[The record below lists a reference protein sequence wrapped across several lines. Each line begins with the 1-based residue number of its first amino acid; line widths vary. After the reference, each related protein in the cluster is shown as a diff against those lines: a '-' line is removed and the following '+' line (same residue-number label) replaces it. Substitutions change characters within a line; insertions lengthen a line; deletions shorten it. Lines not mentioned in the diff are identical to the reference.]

1 MRDATHLEVDVRC
14 VAHASLDWQAMHA
27 VLGAEGDDVLDLA
40 LVVLD
45 GELDA
50 QDVLYR
56 SKSSTERARAK
67 SVNAPSCCVQH
78 ADTTPLV
85 AATYLARLE
94 TLDDVRRQVGERRS
108 LGEELLEA
116 LEELGLVG
124 RSVRVA
130 TRHGDDRR
138 RRLAHEAHSRHDH
151 GAEGAGAENTGE
163 HGGGAGE
170 RARRR

>member
-56 SKSSTERARAK
+56 SSESSTERARGK
-67 SVNAPSCCVQH
+67 GVNAPSCCGQH
-78 ADTTPLV
+78 ATGRRHVPGTT
-85 AATYLARLE
+85 
-94 TLDDVRRQVGERRS
+94 
-108 LGEELLEA
+108 
-116 LEELGLVG
+116 
-124 RSVRVA
+124 
-130 TRHGDDRR
+130 
-138 RRLAHEAHSRHDH
+138 
-151 GAEGAGAENTGE
+151 
-163 HGGGAGE
+163 
-170 RARRR
+170 